1 MPKIIK
7 DIESKI
13 FSAAFSLFSQ
23 AGFRKTSMKKIADE
37 ADIAVGTLYNYY
49 STKKEIFLEII
60 VKSWEKTFARMD
72 KLIEDEDK
80 SFCDFLELLYEEI
93 ESRKGL
99 GNEILKNN
107 ILPEDGF
114 QILASVKDNVLL
126 RLEKKFNQEFEISVL
141 SKKEKDKLI
150 NLIFIS
156 TVDLL
161 NQYPGEKEENLNFI
175 NKILKIINKN

>member
-1 MPKIIK
+1 
-7 DIESKI
+7 
-13 FSAAFSLFSQ
+13 
-23 AGFRKTSMKKIADE
+23 
-37 ADIAVGTLYNYY
+37 
-49 STKKEIFLEII
+49 
-60 VKSWEKTFARMD
+60 
-72 KLIEDEDK
+72 
-80 SFCDFLELLYEEI
+80 
-93 ESRKGL
+93 L

-161 NQYPGEKEENLNFI
+161 NQYPDEKEENLNFI

>member
-7 DIESKI
+7 DIENKI

-23 AGFRKTSMKKIADE
+23 SGFRKTSMKKIAEE

-49 STKKEIFLEII
+49 STKREIFLEII
-60 VKSWEKTFARMD
+60 FKSWEKTFTRLD
-72 KLIEDEDK
+72 QIVEDNEKD
-80 SFCDFLELLYEEI
+80 FYDFLKLLYEEI
-93 ESRKGL
+93 ESRRGL

-114 QILASVKDNVLL
+114 QILANVKDNVLL
-126 RLEKKFNQEFEISVL
+126 RLEKKFNQEFEMSVL
-141 SKKEKDKLI
+141 SAKEKEKLI

-161 NQYPGEKEENLNFI
+161 NQYPEEKEENLNFI
-175 NKILKIINKN
+175 HKILINLDH

>member
-7 DIESKI
+7 NIENKI

-23 AGFRKTSMKKIADE
+23 SGFRKTSMKKIADE

-49 STKKEIFLEII
+49 STKKEIFLDII
-60 VKSWEKTFARMD
+60 FKSWEKTFKKMD
-72 KLIEDEDK
+72 NLVEDDEK
-80 SFCDFLELLYEEI
+80 SFYNFLELLYEEI
-93 ESRKGL
+93 ESRRGL
-99 GNEILKNN
+99 GNEILKHN

-114 QILASVKDNVLL
+114 QILASVKEKAILKM
-126 RLEKKFNQEFEISVL
+126 EKKFDAEFEVSVL
-141 SKKEKDKLI
+141 SKKEKEKLI

-161 NQYPGEKEENLNFI
+161 NQYPDEKEDNLNFI
-175 NKILKIINKN
+175 YKIIKNINKN